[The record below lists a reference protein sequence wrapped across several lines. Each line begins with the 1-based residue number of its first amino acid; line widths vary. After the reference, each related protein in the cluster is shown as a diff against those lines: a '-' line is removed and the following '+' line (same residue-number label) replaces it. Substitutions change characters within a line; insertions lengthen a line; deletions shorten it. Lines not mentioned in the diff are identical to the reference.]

1 MTATPTMTM
10 HTALTDLAMSGLENR
25 VTRVRWGIAAIVVA
39 AVLGGSG
46 PIAQAQS
53 SGSIAFTGGRV
64 IPVMGDP
71 IDNAALVIREGR
83 IAALGPVDQV
93 TIPVEARV
101 IDATGKTLIPGLIEV
116 HTTSGQD
123 AVNEINPN
131 VPFLS
136 VLDGINPGLPFFED
150 ALRNGVT
157 AAAIFPGDN
166 TLIGGQGAVVKTAG
180 TYVNDMTIVR
190 NAGLKISLRPAS
202 GRGRMAQ
209 LARLRFE
216 LTKAREQIENDEKE
230 RKSQAEKEEANKGAE
245 ADKQDETN
253 KEETKKQET
262 SQDAASPS
270 SGEDTANSA
279 DEQRAALVSLLKK
292 QVPAFVSCD
301 QAMDVP
307 VALALA
313 NEFGFEPIL
322 VLGRDCY
329 KAAQLI
335 GKSKTP
341 AILPP
346 DLIFWETDPRTGEDL
361 KRVLPE
367 IFLDAGVPLLFQ
379 TSSTSSATLGSN
391 FLWYQ
396 AALATRSGLTD
407 AQALAAI
414 TLEPAKLLKIDNFVG
429 SLEVGKDGDVV
440 MLSGDPLKVGT
451 WVELTVVNGRVVYDR
466 SNDDKLK
473 RLLEPVKETK

>member
-1 MTATPTMTM
+1 
-10 HTALTDLAMSGLENR
+10 
-25 VTRVRWGIAAIVVA
+25 
-39 AVLGGSG
+39 
-46 PIAQAQS
+46 
-53 SGSIAFTGGRV
+53 
-64 IPVMGDP
+64 
-71 IDNAALVIREGR
+71 
-83 IAALGPVDQV
+83 
-93 TIPVEARV
+93 
-101 IDATGKTLIPGLIEV
+101 
-116 HTTSGQD
+116 
-123 AVNEINPN
+123 
-131 VPFLS
+131 
-136 VLDGINPGLPFFED
+136 
-150 ALRNGVT
+150 
-157 AAAIFPGDN
+157 
-166 TLIGGQGAVVKTAG
+166 
-180 TYVNDMTIVR
+180 
-190 NAGLKISLRPAS
+190 
-202 GRGRMAQ
+202 MAQ

-230 RKSQAEKEEANKGAE
+230 RKRQAEKEEANKGAE

-346 DLIFWETDPRTGEDL
+346 DLIFWETDPRTGED
-361 KRVLPE
+361 RSPRRSGRA
-367 IFLDAGVPLLFQ
+367 AG
-379 TSSTSSATLGSN
+379 SLGS
-391 FLWYQ
+391 WIC
-396 AALATRSGLTD
+396 R
-407 AQALAAI
+407 
-414 TLEPAKLLKIDNFVG
+414 
-429 SLEVGKDGDVV
+429 
-440 MLSGDPLKVGT
+440 
-451 WVELTVVNGRVVYDR
+451 
-466 SNDDKLK
+466 
-473 RLLEPVKETK
+473 